1 MSDNCGGGCSSC
13 GETCS
18 SRQEE
23 QSLLIEQN
31 SKSNIKKIIGVVSG
45 KGSRQVS
52 ATLTPIAPLSHTSH
66 FF

>member
-31 SKSNIKKIIGVVSG
+31 SKSNIKTIIGVVSG
-45 KGSRQVS
+45 K
-52 ATLTPIAPLSHTSH
+52 
-66 FF
+66 